1 MCTLAIY
8 LCLVLL
14 YSLNLFLIFLRIAFH
29 KVYFLDLH
37 YLMFVQ
43 ICNYILT
50 SFVFLRDR
58 FCY

>member
-43 ICNYILT
+43 I
-50 SFVFLRDR
+50 SFDFYRL
-58 FCY
+58 F